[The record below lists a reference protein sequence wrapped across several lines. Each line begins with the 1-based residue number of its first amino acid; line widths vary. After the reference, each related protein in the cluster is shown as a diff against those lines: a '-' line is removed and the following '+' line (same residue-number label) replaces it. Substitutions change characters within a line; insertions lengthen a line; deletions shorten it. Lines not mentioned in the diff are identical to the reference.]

1 MQGMLALIPDEATFV
16 HNILNFGRFLKYGGF
31 VITPAACSLSLKSG
45 RSLKLRGQRC
55 RPLPMGTHLLQPRSW
70 FANAGDFFCISIS
83 SCLHTPGLKTSI
95 APSWAV
101 GKGEILLLPG
111 VLVQGCDAKMRWSI
125 LTRHCSGRR
134 PAGNDKEHLLLA

>member
-45 RSLKLRGQRC
+45 RSLKLRGQGC

-70 FANAGDFFCISIS
+70 FANAGDFFLHQHLQLPAYAWAENQHS
-83 SCLHTPGLKTSI
+83 SQLGCRQRGNFAASRGFG
-95 APSWAV
+95 A
-101 GKGEILLLPG
+101 G
-111 VLVQGCDAKMRWSI
+111 V
-125 LTRHCSGRR
+125 
-134 PAGNDKEHLLLA
+134 